1 MNKVLVFTNK
11 DSWGGISRSIRNR
24 VKWND
29 SYPDGNM
36 SVRYVDYQNGES
48 TLKGVSEL
56 SEEGVYLV
64 YDKID
69 RQLLKQ
75 LLDGCEH
82 DSLYVLIH
90 SNGDYNKKEVFDPW
104 QNVCHIEIKEGLHVF
119 SSAKYYTPL
128 FDILTDAEGNKLE
141 RSIKRIFMP
150 LKEAA
155 LELLNEC
162 LVPKRNL
169 DESNAYGILY
179 QKEELRKELDEFR
192 KKYDA
197 SSNLKDYEADLERLR
212 DLVLGCQ

>member
-1 MNKVLVFTNK
+1 MNKALVFTNK
-11 DSWGGISRSIRNR
+11 ESWVNISRKIRNR

-36 SVRYVDYQNGES
+36 PVRYVDYQNGEV
-48 TLKGVSEL
+48 TLKGVAEL

-64 YDKID
+64 YDMID
-69 RQLLKQ
+69 MQLLKQ

-82 DSLYVLIH
+82 DNLYVLIH
-90 SNGDYNKKEVFDPW
+90 TKGNYKKKEDFDQW
-104 QNVCHIEIKEGLHVF
+104 QNVCHFEIKKGLHA
-119 SSAKYYTPL
+119 STPYYTPL

-197 SSNLKDYEADLERLR
+197 SSNLNDYKADLERLR